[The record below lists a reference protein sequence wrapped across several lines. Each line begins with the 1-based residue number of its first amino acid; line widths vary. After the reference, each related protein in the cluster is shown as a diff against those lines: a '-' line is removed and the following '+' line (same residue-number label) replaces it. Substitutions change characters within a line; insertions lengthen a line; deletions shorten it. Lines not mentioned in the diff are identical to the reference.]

1 MDVYAEKLAEFKKEY
16 DVIISELYSELK
28 ELLLS
33 KQVPFCIKKASTG
46 QIIISTNEAISS
58 EMLETVANNWADLK
72 MFSDKE
78 SSGEDWTSS
87 WIPLENLIKTYQW
100 RFEEHL
106 KEMETTL
113 EPLKMK
119 KEKPIQTPSSG
130 SSRAV
135 EMMEEGDLYEEKVLD
150 ELIAKFKAKREQQS
164 KTTGTDSTA
173 S

>member
-16 DVIISELYSELK
+16 DGIISELYSELK

-46 QIIISTNEAISS
+46 QIIISTNKSISS
-58 EMLETVANNWADLK
+58 EMLETVANNWADLE
-72 MFSDKE
+72 MFSDEKY
-78 SSGEDWTSS
+78 SGEDWMSS
-87 WIPLENLIKTYQW
+87 WIPLEALIKSYQR

-106 KEMETTL
+106 KEMEATL
-113 EPLKMK
+113 EPLEMK
-119 KEKPIQTPSSG
+119 KERYQPPLTV
-130 SSRAV
+130 A
-135 EMMEEGDLYEEKVLD
+135 EMFLRGDLYEEEILD
-150 ELIAKFKAKREQQS
+150 KLIAKSKARREQQS

>member
-16 DVIISELYSELK
+16 DGIISELYSELK

-33 KQVPFCIKKASTG
+33 KQVPFCIKKASVDK
-46 QIIISTNEAISS
+46 IIIPYDQAISD
-58 EMLETVANNWADLK
+58 EMLKTVADNWADLK

-78 SSGEDWTSS
+78 SSGEDWTSI
-87 WIPLENLIKTYQW
+87 WIPLENLIKSYQW

-113 EPLKMK
+113 EPLKLRR
-119 KEKPIQTPSSG
+119 EKPIQPPSSG

-135 EMMEEGDLYEEKVLD
+135 EMMEMGDLYEEKILD

>member
-16 DVIISELYSELK
+16 DGIISELYSELK

-33 KQVPFCIKKASTG
+33 KQVPFCIKKASVDE
-46 QIIISTNEAISS
+46 IIIPYDQAISD
-58 EMLETVANNWADLK
+58 EMLKTVADNWADLK

-78 SSGEDWTSS
+78 SSGEDWTSI
-87 WIPLENLIKTYQW
+87 WIPLENLFKSYQW

-113 EPLKMK
+113 EPLKLK
-119 KEKPIQTPSSG
+119 REKPIQPPSSD

-135 EMMEEGDLYEEKVLD
+135 EMMEEGDLYEEEILD
-150 ELIAKFKAKREQQS
+150 KLIAKSKARREQQS